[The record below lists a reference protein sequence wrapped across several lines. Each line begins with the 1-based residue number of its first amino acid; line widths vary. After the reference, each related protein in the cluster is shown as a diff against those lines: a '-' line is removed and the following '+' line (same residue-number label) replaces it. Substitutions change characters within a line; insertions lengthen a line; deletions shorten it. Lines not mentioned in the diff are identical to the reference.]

1 MQIMHPLKKSVLTLL
16 APKKRYADIADTLKK
31 SIETFETWHVRT
43 TLYAHKPLKR
53 VLRHL
58 RHLKKGMGRLGRP

>member
-16 APKKRYADIADTLKK
+16 TPLKKICGHADT
-31 SIETFETWHVRT
+31 
-43 TLYAHKPLKR
+43 LKR